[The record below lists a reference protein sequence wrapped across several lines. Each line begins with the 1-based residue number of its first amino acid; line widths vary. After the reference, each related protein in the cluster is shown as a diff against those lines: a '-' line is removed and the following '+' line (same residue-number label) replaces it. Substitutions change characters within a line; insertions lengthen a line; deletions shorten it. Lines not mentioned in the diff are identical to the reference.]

1 MTSNIRKGS
10 LLFGQARQFMARNK
24 STFVY
29 EKDLTF
35 SQRWMQKQVA
45 NQQRL
50 QKIYAVS
57 RIQMVEPFFYFKSKY
72 FELKK

>member
-10 LLFGQARQFMARNK
+10 MLFGQARQFMVRNK

-57 RIQMVEPFFYFKSKY
+57 RIQMVEHF
-72 FELKK
+72 

>member
-10 LLFGQARQFMARNK
+10 MLFCQARQFVARNK

-57 RIQMVEPFFYFKSKY
+57 QIQMVEHF
-72 FELKK
+72 

>member
-10 LLFGQARQFMARNK
+10 MLFGQARQFIARNK

-50 QKIYAVS
+50 QKIYGVS
-57 RIQMVEPFFYFKSKY
+57 KLDRITF
-72 FELKK
+72 

>member
-10 LLFGQARQFMARNK
+10 MLFGQARQFLARNK

-35 SQRWMQKQVA
+35 SQRWVQKQIV

-50 QKIYAVS
+50 QKIYGVS
-57 RIQMVEPFFYFKSKY
+57 K
-72 FELKK
+72 LT

>member
-10 LLFGQARQFMARNK
+10 MLFSQARQFLARNK

-35 SQRWMQKQVA
+35 SQRWVQKQIV

-50 QKIYAVS
+50 QKIYGVS
-57 RIQMVEPFFYFKSKY
+57 K
-72 FELKK
+72 LT

>member
-10 LLFGQARQFMARNK
+10 MLFGQARQFLARNK

-35 SQRWMQKQVA
+35 SQRWVQKQIV

-50 QKIYAVS
+50 QKIYGVS
-57 RIQMVEPFFYFKSKY
+57 KLQETFHYS
-72 FELKK
+72 